1 MNFCVQVGDLSQ
13 TSHQLGLKRELFRIA
28 RKWKLRQLHREQV
41 YYSFLVTLPAQQQG
55 FDSNFKPQHKISW
68 KQASQNKQKYL
79 GIYNFVYVS
88 VEKTWQTYYSAVDLL
103 SSVVGRV
110 QYIVNPS
117 WLMSKV
123 FSKVKFEVQA
133 VAIVEFSGEF
143 FLIHKLRNCF
153 LKMP

>member
-1 MNFCVQVGDLSQ
+1 MLWFETVFGKKYLAIFEVTEVKGSSCDKVWYVFEYIGQ
-13 TSHQLGLKRELFRIA
+13 FF
-28 RKWKLRQLHREQV
+28 EQNN
-41 YYSFLVTLPAQQQG
+41 
-55 FDSNFKPQHKISW
+55 SNFKLQHKISW
-68 KQASQNKQKYL
+68 EQASQNL

-123 FSKVKFEVQA
+123 FS
-133 VAIVEFSGEF
+133 
-143 FLIHKLRNCF
+143 
-153 LKMP
+153 